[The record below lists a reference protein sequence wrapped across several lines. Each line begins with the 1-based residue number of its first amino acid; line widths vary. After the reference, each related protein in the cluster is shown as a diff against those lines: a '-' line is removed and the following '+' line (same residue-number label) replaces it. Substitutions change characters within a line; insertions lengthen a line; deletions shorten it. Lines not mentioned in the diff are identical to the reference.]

1 MQGLVSGLQREIQ
14 ANAYGPK
21 IKGVI
26 QTDAAINPGN
36 SGGVLLNSSGKL
48 IGVNS
53 AILDPSQRGSFSGV
67 GTALPRSLPSAVP
80 YTLWYFWYNWVSVVI
95 SVRPADASSHRFFP
109 LFRIR
114 NTH

>member
-1 MQGLVSGLQREIQ
+1 MQGIVSGLQREIQ
-14 ANAYGPK
+14 AAQFGPK

-36 SGGVLLNSSGKL
+36 SGGILLNSRGQL

-67 GTALPRSLPSAVP
+67 GA
-80 YTLWYFWYNWVSVVI
+80 
-95 SVRPADASSHRFFP
+95 H
-109 LFRIR
+109 
-114 NTH
+114 

>member
-1 MQGLVSGLQREIQ
+1 MLQELVSGLQREIQ

-36 SGGVLLNSSGKL
+36 SGGVLLNSKGKL

-67 GTALPRSLPSAVP
+67 GAAPPQPIAPTYVRDRL
-80 YTLWYFWYNWVSVVI
+80 I
-95 SVRPADASSHRFFP
+95 SES
-109 LFRIR
+109 I
-114 NTH
+114 N